1 MRKIPLAA
9 LAAILVFT
17 GYKLAA
23 PENIKKVFKI
33 GSEQLLIFIATLLV
47 TISTS
52 LILGILVGIIITFV
66 IHVIINKNGVLF
78 FKNILK
84 PNVLMFTE
92 EGKYYVSV
100 KNFSSFLN
108 YTKLKSKLDQIP
120 ETKEAICRFFIV

>member
-1 MRKIPLAA
+1 MLE
-9 LAAILVFT
+9 L
-17 GYKLAA
+17 
-23 PENIKKVFKI
+23 
-33 GSEQLLIFIATLLV
+33 
-47 TISTS
+47 
-52 LILGILVGIIITFV
+52 
-66 IHVIINKNGVLF
+66 LF

-120 ETKEAICRFFIV
+120 ETKEAIVDFSLCDFVDHSVMENMNNDKQPK